1 MPLGPFVRRLLGP
14 LEKPISIA
22 YRSVFIDLGAL
33 VERIRCWLPDS
44 EVSRILEVGC
54 GEGMLIEL
62 LAKAYPLAR
71 ITGIDITPR
80 IGRLFE
86 GDADR
91 VTFRRQTIAEFVAEE
106 PSSVH
111 LLILCDVMHH
121 LSPEAHRSLLA
132 CASKAIKPGG
142 YLVLKD
148 WERDNS
154 PIHLI
159 TSILDKIGSGDCVV
173 YSTAEDYRGLIT
185 DVFGQNCI
193 KNEARIRPRK
203 NNVVF
208 LAQTQIRS
216 WEQ

>member
-1 MPLGPFVRRLLGP
+1 
-14 LEKPISIA
+14 
-22 YRSVFIDLGAL
+22 
-33 VERIRCWLPDS
+33 
-44 EVSRILEVGC
+44 
-54 GEGMLIEL
+54 MLIEI

-71 ITGIDITPR
+71 IAGIDITPR
-80 IGRLFE
+80 IGRLFKS
-86 GDADR
+86 GSDR

-106 PSSVH
+106 PSSVD

-121 LSPEAHRSLLA
+121 LSPEAHRPLLA

-148 WERDNS
+148 WERDTS

-159 TSILDKIGSGDCVV
+159 TYLLDRIGSGDHVL
-173 YSTAEDYRGLIT
+173 YATADKYRELIN

-203 NNVVF
+203 NNFVF
-208 LAQTQIRS
+208 LVQRQII
-216 WEQ
+216 

>member
-54 GEGMLIEL
+54 GEGMLIEI

-71 ITGIDITPR
+71 IAGIDITPR
-80 IGRLFE
+80 IGRLFKS
-86 GDADR
+86 GSDR

-106 PSSVH
+106 PSSVD

-121 LSPEAHRSLLA
+121 LSPEAHRPLLA

-148 WERDNS
+148 WERDTS

-159 TSILDKIGSGDCVV
+159 TYLLDRIGSGDHVL
-173 YSTAEDYRGLIT
+173 YATADKYRELIN

-203 NNVVF
+203 NNFVF
-208 LAQTQIRS
+208 LVQRQII
-216 WEQ
+216 

>member
-1 MPLGPFVRRLLGP
+1 MPLGPIVRRLLGP
-14 LEKPISIA
+14 LEKPISLA
-22 YRSVFIDLGAL
+22 YRSVFIDLGVL
-33 VERIRCWLPDS
+33 VERIKCWLPDS

-91 VTFRRQTIAEFVAEE
+91 VTFRRQTIADFVAEE
-106 PSSVH
+106 PSSAD
-111 LLILCDVMHH
+111 LLVLCDVMHH
-121 LSPEAHRSLLA
+121 LAPQAHRPLLA

-159 TSILDKIGSGDCVV
+159 TKMLDRIGSGDHVI
-173 YSTAEDYRGLIT
+173 YSTADDYRELIN
-185 DVFGQNCI
+185 DVFGPDCI
-193 KNEARIRPRK
+193 RDEARIRPWK
-203 NNVVF
+203 NNVVY
-208 LAQTQIRS
+208 LAQNQIRS
-216 WEQ
+216 WEH